1 MLSVGLV
8 SLPGMMS
15 GQVLSGVSPLIASRY
30 QLVIMLAIFAAAGLA
45 VALFLQLLKTR
56 LAQLSLRQSD

>member
-1 MLSVGLV
+1 
-8 SLPGMMS
+8 
-15 GQVLSGVSPLIASRY
+15 
-30 QLVIMLAIFAAAGLA
+30 MLAIFAAAGLA